1 MQQGRRVDPTPE
13 EIEAR
18 AAEVRRAWTDRQRQ
32 LRDTMT
38 HVTTGG
44 LRTAKVMVGRG
55 SYHREEDY

>member
-18 AAEVRRAWTDRQRQ
+18 AAEVRRAWTDRQRR

-44 LRTAKVMVGRG
+44 LRTCRVLVTRG
-55 SYHREEDY
+55 YFHRDED